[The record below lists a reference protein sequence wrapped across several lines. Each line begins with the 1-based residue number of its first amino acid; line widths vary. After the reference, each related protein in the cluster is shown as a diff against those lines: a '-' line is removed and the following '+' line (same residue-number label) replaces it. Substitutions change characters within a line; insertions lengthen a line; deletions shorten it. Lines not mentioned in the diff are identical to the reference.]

1 VNANQDHSFSSSK
14 TNSAPACWDIE
25 LHKISP
31 HLFSGTFEWAI
42 TSPLS
47 RMSLRV
53 KRGLKKIN
61 VKRRELSLII
71 SDYVSGLCARKL
83 PRRSQIQFKAEDK
96 SAPSSRGVHA
106 PPQLKNSTL
115 ITLSARRRIEF
126 TQSCVAKFLPVL
138 PSLCVGKVDK
148 VLASA
153 EMKLS
158 RRTLE

>member
-1 VNANQDHSFSSSK
+1 M
-14 TNSAPACWDIE
+14 
-25 LHKISP
+25 HKISP

-47 RMSLRV
+47 RMRLRV

-126 TQSCVAKFLPVL
+126 TQSCVAKFLPAL
-138 PSLCVGKVDK
+138 PLCVQAKWTK
-148 VLASA
+148 CSRAPRNSRAEVLNKQGA
-153 EMKLS
+153 EMVNALMHIS
-158 RRTLE
+158 